1 MRKTK
6 IVCTIG
12 PASNAEGMLSSM
24 MDAGMNVAR
33 LNLSHGDFEG
43 HRRCMEILR
52 RLRDEKK
59 MPLAIMLDTR
69 GPEVR
74 TGTLEN
80 KEPVRLKAGERFVLT
95 TEQVSGTV
103 ERVSVSYPVFCQY
116 IHAGDRVLIDDGL
129 LELAVVNVDGP
140 DVVCKVIEGGELGER
155 KGISVPGTNLNLSFL
170 TELDRRDIVRG
181 IEQGVDLIAASFVC
195 KADDVRDLRKL
206 LEDNGGEGIG
216 ILAKIESH
224 AGVDNFDEIL
234 READG
239 IMVARGDLGVE
250 MPMEEVPVLQ
260 KEFIRKC
267 NAAGKPVITATQ
279 MLDSMM
285 RNNRPTRAEVNDVAN
300 SVLDGTD
307 AVMLSGETA
316 SGKHPLEALRTLARI
331 AEYVGR
337 RADYRLA
344 HAEASPEGDSV
355 TSAVSYAC
363 SSMADDLNAAA
374 LVTPTRSGKTA
385 RSVAKFRPRCVQVA
399 TTDVFRV
406 YHQLAM
412 VWGVHPLYVR
422 PSDSTDALMRE
433 AVGAVVKAGFAGKG
447 DLVILSAGVPVGVS
461 GGTNLIKAQVV
472 GDESWSNQA
481 KGGPEHA

>member
-1 MRKTK
+1 
-6 IVCTIG
+6 
-12 PASNAEGMLSSM
+12 MLSNM

-33 LNLSHGDFEG
+33 LNLSHGDFEE
-43 HRRCMEILR
+43 HRRHMECLR
-52 RLRDEKK
+52 RLRYDKK
-59 MPLAIMLDTR
+59 MPLALMLDTR

-80 KEPVRLKAGERFVLT
+80 KKPVQLRAGKRFVLT
-95 TEQVSGTV
+95 AEPVSGTA
-103 ERVSVSYPVFCQY
+103 ERVSVSYPALCQY
-116 IHAGDRVLIDDGL
+116 VGAGDHILIDDGL
-129 LELAVVNVDGP
+129 LELAVTEVDGQ

-155 KGISVPGTNLNLSFL
+155 KGITVPGTDLHLPSL

-181 IEQGVDLIAASFVC
+181 IKQGVDLIAASFVC
-195 KADDVRDLRKL
+195 KADDVRELRKL
-206 LEDNGGEGIG
+206 LAENGGEGIG
-216 ILAKIESH
+216 ILAKIESR

-250 MPMEEVPVLQ
+250 MRMEEVPVLQ

-267 NAAGKPVITATQ
+267 NAIGKPVITATQ

-307 AVMLSGETA
+307 ALMLSGETA
-316 SGKHPLEALRTLARI
+316 SGKHPLEALRTMARI
-331 AEYVGR
+331 AEHVER
-337 RADYRLA
+337 RVDHRLN
-344 HAEASPEGDSV
+344 HVEPCPQGDSI
-355 TSAVSYAC
+355 TNALSYAC

-374 LVTPTRSGKTA
+374 IIVPTRSGETA
-385 RSVAKFRPRCVQVA
+385 RRVARFRPRCVQIA

-406 YHQLAM
+406 YHQMAV
-412 VWGVHPLYVR
+412 VWGVHSLYVQ
-422 PSDSTDALMRE
+422 SSESTDALMRE
-433 AVGAVVKAGFAGKG
+433 AVAAVVEAGFARKG

-472 GDESWSNQA
+472 GNEPWDYQDRRQDE
-481 KGGPEHA
+481 GGAENG